1 MKFTLDKRSLH
12 NRYGM
17 ARKSRKNTGA
27 VIEAPVQISNYFPT
41 AIYVRLS
48 IENSGKDDDG
58 DSIANQISFC
68 KAYLAEHTD
77 LKLYDI
83 YEDNGEKGTNFDR
96 PEFKRMM
103 DDIRSGKVKCV
114 LVKDLS
120 RFGRDYIE
128 AGEYLEKIFPFMGI
142 RFISITDG
150 YDSLNCDDAESAL
163 MIPLKNMINDVY
175 AKDISRK
182 IITSF
187 RARQEKGE
195 FLPAFAPYG
204 YVKSKEVAYR
214 YEIDQETAPY
224 VRMIFEWK
232 AEGVSHNEICKRLND
247 MGAVT
252 PARRKV
258 DLGIWRAE
266 KYKHTVWHGRT
277 IIDIMK
283 NPTYTGCIVYGRI
296 PKSLYE
302 GIKMHRAPEEEWRYV
317 PDAHEPIISQ
327 ELFDKVQKMFADRAE
342 KFKAKMDENAP
353 LRELVTNHFKG
364 KIYCGDCGKRMRFV
378 KPTDKRYP
386 VDQDHAV
393 YVCGGYLDSGYSRCS
408 RHSIRYPVVADAVL
422 AAINIQ
428 LELALKQEQLIRQMR
443 GSVKEKNLIDKYVG
457 QINYLSQELKKLN
470 GKREAL
476 FENFAEGILDEAEY
490 QFAKKKY
497 DEEAKEIEKKLTV
510 EKAKKVQLDDILS
523 LSNEWLVAIHK
534 AENVTEIDA
543 GLVKHLVSSVKIFED
558 NRVEVELNFC
568 DQRNIFNRIIAEMA
582 GEANE

>member
-1 MKFTLDKRSLH
+1 
-12 NRYGM
+12 M

-27 VIEAPVQISNYFPT
+27 VIETPAQASSYFST

-103 DDIRSGKVKCV
+103 DDIRGGKVKCV

-150 YDSLNCDDAESAL
+150 YDSLTCDDAEGAL

-214 YEIDQETAPY
+214 YEVDQETAPY

-457 QINYLSQELKKLN
+457 QINYLSQELKKIN
-470 GKREAL
+470 SKRESL

-497 DEEAKEIEKKLTV
+497 DDEAVKVEKKLTA
-510 EKAKKVQLDDILS
+510 EKTKKVRLDDILS
-523 LSNEWLVAIHK
+523 LSNEWLEAIHK
-534 AENVTEIDA
+534 AENITEIDA

-558 NRVEVELNFC
+558 NRVEVELNFG

>member
-1 MKFTLDKRSLH
+1 
-12 NRYGM
+12 M

-68 KAYLAEHTD
+68 KAYLTEHTD

-150 YDSLNCDDAESAL
+150 YDSLNCDDAEGAL

-204 YVKSKEVAYR
+204 YVKSKKVAYR

-258 DLGIWRAE
+258 DLGIWSAE

-317 PDAHEPIISQ
+317 PDAHEPIVSQ

-386 VDQDHAV
+386 IDQDHAV

-497 DEEAKEIEKKLTV
+497 DDEAAEIEKKLTV

-534 AENVTEIDA
+534 AENVTEIDV
-543 GLVKHLVSSVKIFED
+543 GLVKHMISAVKIFED
-558 NRVEVELNFC
+558 NRVEVELNFG

>member
-1 MKFTLDKRSLH
+1 
-12 NRYGM
+12 M

-428 LELALKQEQLIRQMR
+428 LELALKQEQLFRQMR

-457 QINYLSQELKKLN
+457 QINYLSQELKKIN

-497 DEEAKEIEKKLTV
+497 DDEAAEIERKLTV
-510 EKAKKVQLDDILS
+510 EKAKKVQLDNILS
-523 LSNEWLVAIHK
+523 LSNEWLEAIHK
-534 AENVTEIDA
+534 AENVIEIDA

-558 NRVEVELNFC
+558 NRVEVELNFG

-582 GEANE
+582 GEVNE

>member
-1 MKFTLDKRSLH
+1 
-12 NRYGM
+12 M
-17 ARKSRKNTGA
+17 ARKSRKTTGA
-27 VIEAPVQISNYFPT
+27 VIEAPVQERNYFST

-77 LKLYDI
+77 LKLYGI

-150 YDSLNCDDAESAL
+150 YDSLTCDDAEGAL

-214 YEIDQETAPY
+214 YEVDRETAPY
-224 VRMIFEWK
+224 VRMIYEWK
-232 AEGVSHNEICKRLND
+232 AEGISHNEICKRLNE

-266 KYKHTVWHGRT
+266 KYKNTVWFGRT
-277 IIDIMK
+277 IIDILK

-327 ELFDKVQKMFADRAE
+327 ELFDKVQRMFADRV
-342 KFKAKMDENAP
+342 KTFKAKMDKNAP

-378 KPTDKRYP
+378 KPTDRRYP

-408 RHSIRYPVVADAVL
+408 RHSIRYPIVAEAVL
-422 AAINIQ
+422 AAIKVQ
-428 LELALKQEQLIRQMR
+428 LDFALNQEQLIRQMR
-443 GSVKEKNLIDKYVG
+443 GSEREKNLIDKYVG
-457 QINYLSQELKKLN
+457 QINYLSQELKKIN
-470 GKREAL
+470 GKRESL
-476 FENFAEGILDEAEY
+476 FENFAEGILDETEY

-497 DEEAKEIEKKLTV
+497 DDEAAEIEKKLAV
-510 EKAKKVQLDDILS
+510 EKAKKAQLDDVLS
-523 LSNEWLVAIHK
+523 LSNKWLSAIHQ
-534 AENVTEIDA
+534 AENITEIDS
-543 GLVKHLVSSVKIFED
+543 GLVKHLVRSVKVFED
-558 NRVEVELNFC
+558 NRVEVELNFAE
-568 DQRNIFNRIIAEMA
+568 QRNIFNLIIAEMA
-582 GEANE
+582 GDGHE

>member
-1 MKFTLDKRSLH
+1 
-12 NRYGM
+12 M

-150 YDSLNCDDAESAL
+150 YDSLNCDDAEGAL

-214 YEIDQETAPY
+214 YEVDQETAPY

-232 AEGVSHNEICKRLND
+232 AEGVSHNEICKRLNN

-277 IIDIMK
+277 IIDILK

-296 PKSLYE
+296 LKSLYE

-317 PDAHEPIISQ
+317 PDAHEPIVSQ

-422 AAINIQ
+422 VAINIQ

-457 QINYLSQELKKLN
+457 QINYLSQELKKIN

-476 FENFAEGILDEAEY
+476 FENFSEGILDEAEY
-490 QFAKKKY
+490 RFAKKNY
-497 DEEAKEIEKKLTV
+497 DDEAEEIEKKLTV
-510 EKAKKVQLDDILS
+510 EKAKKVQLDNILS
-523 LSNEWLVAIHK
+523 LSNEWLEAIHN
-534 AENVTEIDA
+534 AENITEIDA
-543 GLVKHLVSSVKIFED
+543 VLVKHLVSSVKIFEN
-558 NRVEVELNFC
+558 NRVEVELNFG

>member
-1 MKFTLDKRSLH
+1 
-12 NRYGM
+12 M

-27 VIEAPVQISNYFPT
+27 VIEAPVQISNYFST

-96 PEFKRMM
+96 PAFKRMM
-103 DDIRSGKVKCV
+103 DDIRDGKVKCV

-150 YDSLNCDDAESAL
+150 YDSLNCDDAEGAL

-258 DLGIWRAE
+258 DLDIWRAE

-386 VDQDHAV
+386 VNQEHAV

-457 QINYLSQELKKLN
+457 RINYLSQELKKLN

-476 FENFAEGILDEAEY
+476 FENFAEGILDEEEY

-523 LSNEWLVAIHK
+523 LSNEWLVAIHE
-534 AENVTEIDA
+534 AENVTEIDV
-543 GLVKHLVSSVKIFED
+543 GLVKHLVSAVKIFED
-558 NRVEVELNFC
+558 NRVEVELNFG

-582 GEANE
+582 GEINE

>member
-1 MKFTLDKRSLH
+1 
-12 NRYGM
+12 M

-27 VIEAPVQISNYFPT
+27 VIETPVQTSNYFST

-77 LKLYDI
+77 LKRYDI
-83 YEDNGEKGTNFDR
+83 YEDNGENGTNFDR

-103 DDIRSGKVKCV
+103 DDIRGGKVKCV

-128 AGEYLEKIFPFMGI
+128 AGKYLEKIFPFMGI

-150 YDSLNCDDAESAL
+150 YDSLTCDDAEGAL

-214 YEIDQETAPY
+214 YEVDQETAPY

-252 PARRKV
+252 PARRKI

-422 AAINIQ
+422 AAINMQ

-457 QINYLSQELKKLN
+457 QINYLSQKLKRIN
-470 GKREAL
+470 SKREDL
-476 FENFAEGILDEAEY
+476 FENFAEGILDETEY
-490 QFAKKKY
+490 QFSKKKY
-497 DEEAKEIEKKLTV
+497 DDEAEEIEKKLTV

-543 GLVKHLVSSVKIFED
+543 GLVKHLVSSVKIFDD
-558 NRVEVELNFC
+558 NRVEVELNFG

>member
-1 MKFTLDKRSLH
+1 
-12 NRYGM
+12 M
-17 ARKSRKNTGA
+17 ARKSRKNTVA
-27 VIEAPVQISNYFPT
+27 VIEAPVQISNYFST

-96 PEFKRMM
+96 PAFKRMM
-103 DDIRSGKVKCV
+103 DDIRGGKVKCV

-150 YDSLNCDDAESAL
+150 YDSLTCDDAESAL

-302 GIKMHRAPEEEWRYV
+302 GIKMHRAPEQEWRYV
-317 PDAHEPIISQ
+317 PDAHEPIVSQ

-364 KIYCGDCGKRMRFV
+364 KIYCGDCGKKMRFV

-422 AAINIQ
+422 AAIIIQ

-443 GSVKEKNLIDKYVG
+443 GSVREKSLIDKYVG
-457 QINYLSQELKKLN
+457 QINYLSQELKKTN
-470 GKREAL
+470 SKREAL

-523 LSNEWLVAIHK
+523 LSNEWLVAIYK
-534 AENVTEIDA
+534 AENITEIDA

-558 NRVEVELNFC
+558 NRVEVELNFR

-582 GEANE
+582 GETNV

>member
-1 MKFTLDKRSLH
+1 
-12 NRYGM
+12 M

-27 VIEAPVQISNYFPT
+27 VIETPVQTSNYFST

-103 DDIRSGKVKCV
+103 DDIRGGEVKCV

-150 YDSLNCDDAESAL
+150 YDSLTCDDAEGAL
-163 MIPLKNMINDVY
+163 MIPLKNMINDAY

-214 YEIDQETAPY
+214 YEVDQETAPY

-277 IIDIMK
+277 IIDIIK

-302 GIKMHRAPEEEWRYV
+302 GIKMHRAPKEEWRYV

-378 KPTDKRYP
+378 KPTDRRYP

-422 AAINIQ
+422 AAINMQ

-443 GSVKEKNLIDKYVG
+443 GAVKEKNLIDKYVD
-457 QINYLSQELKKLN
+457 QINYLSQKLKKIN
-470 GKREAL
+470 SKRESL

-490 QFAKKKY
+490 QLAKKKY
-497 DEEAKEIEKKLTV
+497 DDEAAEVEKKLTV
-510 EKAKKVQLDDILS
+510 EKTKKVQLDDILS

-534 AENVTEIDA
+534 AENVTDIDA
-543 GLVKHLVSSVKIFED
+543 GLAKQLVSSVKIFED
-558 NRVEVELNFC
+558 NRVEVELNYG

>member
-1 MKFTLDKRSLH
+1 V
-12 NRYGM
+12 
-17 ARKSRKNTGA
+17 ARKSRKTTGA
-27 VIEAPVQISNYFPT
+27 VIEAPVQESNYFST

-77 LKLYDI
+77 LKLYGI

-150 YDSLNCDDAESAL
+150 YDSLTCDDAEGAL

-214 YEIDQETAPY
+214 YEVDRETAPY
-224 VRMIFEWK
+224 VRMIYEWK
-232 AEGVSHNEICKRLND
+232 AEGVSHNEICKRLNE

-266 KYKHTVWHGRT
+266 KYKNTVWFGRT
-277 IIDIMK
+277 IIDILK

-327 ELFDKVQKMFADRAE
+327 ELFDRVQKMFADRA
-342 KFKAKMDENAP
+342 KIFKEKMDKNAP

-364 KIYCGDCGKRMRFV
+364 KINCGDCGKRMRFV
-378 KPTDKRYP
+378 KPTDRRYP
-386 VDQDHAV
+386 VDQDHAI

-408 RHSIRYPVVADAVL
+408 RHSIRYPVVAEAVL
-422 AAINIQ
+422 AAIKVQ
-428 LELALKQEQLIRQMR
+428 LDFALKQEQLIRQMR
-443 GSVKEKNLIDKYVG
+443 GSEREKNLIDKYVG
-457 QINYLSQELKKLN
+457 QINYLSQELKKIN
-470 GKREAL
+470 GKRESL

-497 DEEAKEIEKKLTV
+497 DEEAANMEKKLIV
-510 EKAKKVQLDDILS
+510 EKAKKTQLDDVLS
-523 LSNEWLVAIHK
+523 LSNEWLSAIHQ
-534 AENVTEIDA
+534 AESITEIDSD
-543 GLVKHLVSSVKIFED
+543 LVKHLVSSVKVFED
-558 NRVEVELNFC
+558 NRVEVELNFAE
-568 DQRNIFNRIIAEMA
+568 QRNIFNLIIAEMA
-582 GEANE
+582 GDGHE

>member
-1 MKFTLDKRSLH
+1 MRIWQE
-12 NRYGM
+12 R
-17 ARKSRKNTGA
+17 AEKNTGA
-27 VIEAPVQISNYFPT
+27 VIETPVQTSNYFST

-103 DDIRSGKVKCV
+103 DDIRGGKVKCV

-128 AGEYLEKIFPFMGI
+128 AGKYLEKIFPFMGI

-150 YDSLNCDDAESAL
+150 YDSLTCDDAEGAL

-214 YEIDQETAPY
+214 YEVDQETAPY

-252 PARRKV
+252 PARRKI

-422 AAINIQ
+422 AAINMQ

-457 QINYLSQELKKLN
+457 QINYLSQKLKRIN
-470 GKREAL
+470 SKREDL

-490 QFAKKKY
+490 QFSKKKY
-497 DEEAKEIEKKLTV
+497 DDEAEEIEKKLTV

-543 GLVKHLVSSVKIFED
+543 GLVKHLVSSVKIFDD
-558 NRVEVELNFC
+558 NRVEVELNFG

>member
-1 MKFTLDKRSLH
+1 
-12 NRYGM
+12 M

-27 VIEAPVQISNYFPT
+27 VIEAPVQISNYFST

-103 DDIRSGKVKCV
+103 DDIRGGKVKCV

-150 YDSLNCDDAESAL
+150 YDSLTCDDAESAL

-214 YEIDQETAPY
+214 YEVDQETAPY

-422 AAINIQ
+422 AAINMQ

-443 GSVKEKNLIDKYVG
+443 GSVREKSLIDKYVG
-457 QINYLSQELKKLN
+457 KINYLSQELKKIN
-470 GKREAL
+470 NKRESL

-497 DEEAKEIEKKLTV
+497 DDEAAEIERKLTL

-523 LSNEWLVAIHK
+523 LSNEWLEAIHK
-534 AENVTEIDA
+534 AENITEIDA

-558 NRVEVELNFC
+558 NRVEVELNFG

>member
-1 MKFTLDKRSLH
+1 
-12 NRYGM
+12 M

-27 VIEAPVQISNYFPT
+27 IIEAPVQESNYFST

-68 KAYLAEHTD
+68 KAYLAEHAD
-77 LKLYDI
+77 LKLYGI

-150 YDSLNCDDAESAL
+150 YDSLTCDDAEGAL

-182 IITSF
+182 ITTSF

-214 YEIDQETAPY
+214 YEVDQETAPY

-232 AEGVSHNEICKRLND
+232 AEGVSHNEICKRLNA

-266 KYKHTVWHGRT
+266 RYKNTVWFGRT
-277 IIDIMK
+277 IIDILK

-317 PDAHEPIISQ
+317 PNAHEPIISQ
-327 ELFDKVQKMFADRAE
+327 ELFDKVQKMFADRAK
-342 KFKAKMDENAP
+342 KFQKKMNENAP

-386 VDQDHAV
+386 IDQNHAV

-408 RHSIRYPVVADAVL
+408 RHSIRYPLVAEAVL
-422 AAINIQ
+422 AAIKVQ
-428 LELALKQEQLIRQMR
+428 LEFALKQEQFIRQMR
-443 GSVKEKNLIDKYVG
+443 GSVREKNLIDKYVG
-457 QINYLSQELKKLN
+457 RINYLSQELKKIN
-470 GKREAL
+470 GKRESL

-497 DEEAKEIEKKLTV
+497 DDEAADMEKKLAV
-510 EKAKKVQLDDILS
+510 EKAKKAQLDDVLL
-523 LSNEWLVAIHK
+523 LSNEWLGAIHQ
-534 AENVTEIDA
+534 AENIAEIDSD
-543 GLVKHLVSSVKIFED
+543 LVKYLISSVKVFED
-558 NRVEVELNFC
+558 NRVEVELNFAE
-568 DQRNIFNRIIAEMA
+568 QRNIFNLIIAEMA
-582 GEANE
+582 GDGHE

>member
-1 MKFTLDKRSLH
+1 
-12 NRYGM
+12 M

-27 VIEAPVQISNYFPT
+27 VIEVPVQISNYFPT

-277 IIDIMK
+277 IIDILK

-386 VDQDHAV
+386 VDQDHAM

-457 QINYLSQELKKLN
+457 QINYLSQELKKIN
-470 GKREAL
+470 GKRESL

-497 DEEAKEIEKKLTV
+497 DDEATEIEKKLTV

-523 LSNEWLVAIHK
+523 LSNEWLEAIHK
-534 AENVTEIDA
+534 AENVIEIDA

-558 NRVEVELNFC
+558 NRVEVELNFG

>member
-1 MKFTLDKRSLH
+1 
-12 NRYGM
+12 
-17 ARKSRKNTGA
+17 
-27 VIEAPVQISNYFPT
+27 
-41 AIYVRLS
+41 
-48 IENSGKDDDG
+48 
-58 DSIANQISFC
+58 
-68 KAYLAEHTD
+68 
-77 LKLYDI
+77 
-83 YEDNGEKGTNFDR
+83 
-96 PEFKRMM
+96 
-103 DDIRSGKVKCV
+103 
-114 LVKDLS
+114 
-120 RFGRDYIE
+120 
-128 AGEYLEKIFPFMGI
+128 
-142 RFISITDG
+142 
-150 YDSLNCDDAESAL
+150 
-163 MIPLKNMINDVY
+163 
-175 AKDISRK
+175 
-182 IITSF
+182 
-187 RARQEKGE
+187 
-195 FLPAFAPYG
+195 
-204 YVKSKEVAYR
+204 
-214 YEIDQETAPY
+214 
-224 VRMIFEWK
+224 
-232 AEGVSHNEICKRLND
+232 
-247 MGAVT
+247 
-252 PARRKV
+252 
-258 DLGIWRAE
+258 
-266 KYKHTVWHGRT
+266 
-277 IIDIMK
+277 
-283 NPTYTGCIVYGRI
+283 
-296 PKSLYE
+296 
-302 GIKMHRAPEEEWRYV
+302 MHRAPEEEWRYV

-422 AAINIQ
+422 AAINMQ

-443 GSVKEKNLIDKYVG
+443 GSVREKNLIDKYVG
-457 QINYLSQELKKLN
+457 QINYLSQELKKIN

-476 FENFAEGILDEAEY
+476 FENFAEGILDEEEY

-534 AENVTEIDA
+534 AENITEIDA

-558 NRVEVELNFC
+558 NRIEVKLNFG

>member
-1 MKFTLDKRSLH
+1 
-12 NRYGM
+12 M

-68 KAYLAEHTD
+68 KAYLTEHTD

-317 PDAHEPIISQ
+317 PDAHEPIVSQ

-422 AAINIQ
+422 VAINIQ

-457 QINYLSQELKKLN
+457 QINYLSQELKKIN

-490 QFAKKKY
+490 RFAKKNY
-497 DEEAKEIEKKLTV
+497 DDEAEEIEKKLTV
-510 EKAKKVQLDDILS
+510 EKAKKVQLDNILS
-523 LSNEWLVAIHK
+523 LSNEWLEAIHN
-534 AENVTEIDA
+534 AENITEIDA
-543 GLVKHLVSSVKIFED
+543 VLVKHLVSSVKIFEN
-558 NRVEVELNFC
+558 NRVEVELNFG

>member
-1 MKFTLDKRSLH
+1 
-12 NRYGM
+12 M

-27 VIEAPVQISNYFPT
+27 VIEAPLQISNYFST

-96 PEFKRMM
+96 PAFKRMM
-103 DDIRSGKVKCV
+103 DDIRGGKVKCV

-422 AAINIQ
+422 AAINMQ

-443 GSVKEKNLIDKYVG
+443 GSAREKNLIDKYVG
-457 QINYLSQELKKLN
+457 QINYLSQELKKTN
-470 GKREAL
+470 SKREAL

-523 LSNEWLVAIHK
+523 LSNEWLEAIHK

-558 NRVEVELNFC
+558 NRVEVELYFG

>member
-1 MKFTLDKRSLH
+1 
-12 NRYGM
+12 M

-27 VIEAPVQISNYFPT
+27 VIEAPVQISNYFST

-77 LKLYDI
+77 LKLYGI

-96 PEFKRMM
+96 PAFKRMM
-103 DDIRSGKVKCV
+103 DDIRGGKVKCV

-150 YDSLNCDDAESAL
+150 YDSLTCDDAEGAL

-214 YEIDQETAPY
+214 YEVDQETAPY

-422 AAINIQ
+422 AAINMQ

-443 GSVKEKNLIDKYVG
+443 GSVREKSLIDKYVG
-457 QINYLSQELKKLN
+457 QINYLSQELKKIN
-470 GKREAL
+470 NKRESL

-497 DEEAKEIEKKLTV
+497 DDEAAEIERKLTV

-523 LSNEWLVAIHK
+523 LSNEWLEAIHN
-534 AENVTEIDA
+534 AENITEIDA
-543 GLVKHLVSSVKIFED
+543 ALVKHLVSSVKIFEN
-558 NRVEVELNFC
+558 NRVEVELNFG

>member
-1 MKFTLDKRSLH
+1 
-12 NRYGM
+12 M
-17 ARKSRKNTGA
+17 ARKSRKTTGA
-27 VIEAPVQISNYFPT
+27 VIEAPAQESNYFST

-77 LKLYDI
+77 LKLYGI

-96 PEFKRMM
+96 PEFKRML

-150 YDSLNCDDAESAL
+150 YDSLTCDDAEGAL

-214 YEIDQETAPY
+214 YEVDRETAPY
-224 VRMIFEWK
+224 VRMIYEWK
-232 AEGVSHNEICKRLND
+232 AEGVSHNEICKRLNE

-258 DLGIWRAE
+258 ALGIWRAE
-266 KYKHTVWHGRT
+266 KYKNTVWFGRT
-277 IIDIMK
+277 IIDILK

-327 ELFDKVQKMFADRAE
+327 ELFDKVQKMFADRA
-342 KFKAKMDENAP
+342 KSFKAKMDKNAP

-378 KPTDKRYP
+378 KPTDRRYP
-386 VDQDHAV
+386 VDQDHAI

-408 RHSIRYPVVADAVL
+408 RHSIRYPVVAEAVL
-422 AAINIQ
+422 AAIKVQ
-428 LELALKQEQLIRQMR
+428 LDFALKQEQLIRQMR
-443 GSVKEKNLIDKYVG
+443 GSEREKNLIDKYVG
-457 QINYLSQELKKLN
+457 QINYLSQELKKIN
-470 GKREAL
+470 GKRENL

-497 DEEAKEIEKKLTV
+497 DDEAAEIEKKLTV
-510 EKAKKVQLDDILS
+510 ERAKKTQLDDVLS
-523 LSNEWLVAIHK
+523 LSNEWLGAIHQ
-534 AENVTEIDA
+534 AEDITEIDSE
-543 GLVKHLVSSVKIFED
+543 LVKHLVSSVKVFED
-558 NRVEVELNFC
+558 NRVEVELNFAE
-568 DQRNIFNRIIAEMA
+568 QRNIFNLIIAEMA
-582 GEANE
+582 GDGHE

>member
-1 MKFTLDKRSLH
+1 
-12 NRYGM
+12 M

-428 LELALKQEQLIRQMR
+428 LELALKQEQLVRQMR

-457 QINYLSQELKKLN
+457 QINYLSQELKKIN
-470 GKREAL
+470 GKRESL
-476 FENFAEGILDEAEY
+476 FENFAEDILDEAEY

-497 DEEAKEIEKKLTV
+497 DDEAAEIEKKLTV

-523 LSNEWLVAIHK
+523 LSNEWLVAIHE
-534 AENVTEIDA
+534 AENVTEIDV
-543 GLVKHLVSSVKIFED
+543 GLVKHLVSAVKIFED
-558 NRVEVELNFC
+558 NRVEVELNFG

-582 GEANE
+582 GESNE

>member
-1 MKFTLDKRSLH
+1 
-12 NRYGM
+12 M

-27 VIEAPVQISNYFPT
+27 EIEIPAQTSSYFST

-77 LKLYDI
+77 LKLYDT

-103 DDIRSGKVKCV
+103 DDIRRGKVKCV

-150 YDSLNCDDAESAL
+150 YDSLTCDDAEGAL

-214 YEIDQETAPY
+214 YEVDQETAPY

-317 PDAHEPIISQ
+317 LDAHEPIISQ

-353 LRELVTNHFKG
+353 LRGLVTNQFKG
-364 KIYCGDCGKRMRFV
+364 KIYCGDCGKRMRFI

-386 VDQDHAV
+386 VDQDHAI

-408 RHSIRYPVVADAVL
+408 RHSIRYLVVADAVL

-428 LELALKQEQLIRQMR
+428 LELALKQEKLIRQMR
-443 GSVKEKNLIDKYVG
+443 GSVKETNLIDKYVG
-457 QINYLSQELKKLN
+457 QINYLSQELKKIN
-470 GKREAL
+470 SKREAL
-476 FENFAEGILDEAEY
+476 FENFVEGILDEAEY
-490 QFAKKKY
+490 QFAKMKY
-497 DEEAKEIEKKLTV
+497 DDEAAEIEKRLAA
-510 EKAKKVQLDDILS
+510 EKAKKSQLDDVLS
-523 LSNEWLVAIHK
+523 LSNEWFSVIHQ
-534 AENVTEIDA
+534 AENVTEIDSD
-543 GLVKHLVSSVKIFED
+543 LVKHLVSSVKIFED
-558 NRVEVELNFC
+558 NRVEVELNFG

>member
-1 MKFTLDKRSLH
+1 
-12 NRYGM
+12 M

-96 PEFKRMM
+96 PAFKRMM
-103 DDIRSGKVKCV
+103 DDIRGGKVKCV

-150 YDSLNCDDAESAL
+150 YDSLTCDDAESAL

-422 AAINIQ
+422 AAINMQ

-443 GSVKEKNLIDKYVG
+443 GSAREKNLIDKYVG
-457 QINYLSQELKKLN
+457 QINYLSQELKKTN
-470 GKREAL
+470 SKREAL

-523 LSNEWLVAIHK
+523 LSNEWLEAIHK

-558 NRVEVELNFC
+558 NRVEVELYFG

>member
-1 MKFTLDKRSLH
+1 
-12 NRYGM
+12 M
-17 ARKSRKNTGA
+17 ARKSRKTTGA
-27 VIEAPVQISNYFPT
+27 VIEAPVQENNYFST

-77 LKLYDI
+77 LKLYGI

-103 DDIRSGKVKCV
+103 DDIRGGKVKCV

-150 YDSLNCDDAESAL
+150 YDSLTCDDAEGAL

-214 YEIDQETAPY
+214 YEVDQETAPY
-224 VRMIFEWK
+224 VRMIYEWK
-232 AEGVSHNEICKRLND
+232 ADGVSHSEICKRLND

-266 KYKHTVWHGRT
+266 KYKNTVWFGRT
-277 IIDIMK
+277 IIDILK

-317 PDAHEPIISQ
+317 PNAHEPIISQ
-327 ELFDKVQKMFADRAE
+327 ELFDKVQKMFADRA
-342 KFKAKMDENAP
+342 KTFKEKMDKNAP

-386 VDQDHAV
+386 VDQDHAI

-408 RHSIRYPVVADAVL
+408 RHSVRYPLVADAVL
-422 AAINIQ
+422 AAIKIQ
-428 LELALKQEQLIRQMR
+428 LDFALKQEQLIRQMR
-443 GSVKEKNLIDKYVG
+443 GSVREKNLIDKYVG
-457 QINYLSQELKKLN
+457 QINYLSQELKKIN

-476 FENFAEGILDEAEY
+476 FENFAEGILDETEY

-497 DEEAKEIEKKLTV
+497 DDEAADMEKKLAI
-510 EKAKKVQLDDILS
+510 EKAKKSQLDDVLS
-523 LSNEWLVAIHK
+523 LSNEWLGAIHQ
-534 AENVTEIDA
+534 AENIKEINTD
-543 GLVKHLVSSVKIFED
+543 LVKNLVSSVKVFED
-558 NRVEVELNFC
+558 NRIEVELNFAE
-568 DQRNIFNRIIAEMA
+568 QRNIFNLIIAEMA
-582 GEANE
+582 GDGHE

>member
-1 MKFTLDKRSLH
+1 
-12 NRYGM
+12 M
-17 ARKSRKNTGA
+17 ARKSRKTTGA
-27 VIEAPVQISNYFPT
+27 VIETPVQENNYFST

-77 LKLYDI
+77 LKLYGI

-150 YDSLNCDDAESAL
+150 YDSLTCDDAEGAL

-214 YEIDQETAPY
+214 YEVDGEVAPY

-232 AEGVSHNEICKRLND
+232 AAGVSHNEICKRLND

-252 PARRKV
+252 PAKRKV

-266 KYKHTVWHGRT
+266 KYKHTVWYGRT
-277 IIDIMK
+277 IIDILK
-283 NPTYTGCIVYGRI
+283 NPTYTGCIVYGKI
-296 PKSLYE
+296 PKSLYQ
-302 GIKMHRAPEEEWRYV
+302 GIKMHRAPADEWRFV
-317 PDAHEPIISQ
+317 PDAHEAIVSQ
-327 ELFDKVQKMFADRAE
+327 ELFNKVQQMFAERA
-342 KFKAKMDENAP
+342 KNFQKKMDETAP
-353 LRELVTNHFKG
+353 LRELVTNYFKG
-364 KIYCGDCGKRMRFV
+364 KIYCGDCGKRMRFI

-386 VDQDHAV
+386 IDQNHAV
-393 YVCGGYLDSGYSRCS
+393 YACGGYLDSGYSRCS
-408 RHSIRYPVVADAVL
+408 RHSIRYPLVAEAVL
-422 AAINIQ
+422 AAIKVQ
-428 LELALKQEQLIRQMR
+428 LEFALKQEQLIRQMR
-443 GSVKEKNLIDKYVG
+443 GSEKEKNLIDKYVG
-457 QINYLSQELKKLN
+457 RINYLSQELKKIN
-470 GKREAL
+470 SKRKSL

-497 DEEAKEIEKKLTV
+497 DDEAADMEKKLAV
-510 EKAKKVQLDDILS
+510 EKAKKAQLDDVLL
-523 LSNEWLVAIHK
+523 LSNEWLGAIHQ
-534 AENVTEIDA
+534 AENITEIDSD
-543 GLVKHLVSSVKIFED
+543 LVKHLVSSVKVFED
-558 NRVEVELNFC
+558 NRVEVELNFAE
-568 DQRNIFNRIIAEMA
+568 QRNIFNLIIAEMA
-582 GEANE
+582 GDGHE

>member
-1 MKFTLDKRSLH
+1 
-12 NRYGM
+12 M

-422 AAINIQ
+422 AAINMQ

-443 GSVKEKNLIDKYVG
+443 GSVREKSLIDKYVG
-457 QINYLSQELKKLN
+457 QINYLSQELKKIN
-470 GKREAL
+470 NKRESL

-497 DEEAKEIEKKLTV
+497 DDEAAEIERKLTV

-523 LSNEWLVAIHK
+523 LSNEWLEAIHK
-534 AENVTEIDA
+534 AENITEIDA

-558 NRVEVELNFC
+558 NRIEVKLNFG